1 MRLVTFVQDDA
12 APCVGITD
20 GVGIALL
27 PAGFEA
33 ITDMIGVITLW
44 ERIAPALS
52 AIDRFPIPL
61 RSVRLC
67 APVLRPG
74 KIFALGLNYADHVS
88 ESGREPPDY
97 QMWFTKAVTSI
108 NGPHDPIERPRAS
121 TKLDYEGELVY
132 VIGKRCRHVAEERA
146 HEVIFGYAVGNDVSV
161 RDWQTRTTQHTLGK
175 SFDTHAPYGPWI
187 VTADAVDPADLA
199 IRTLVNGDLRQDS
212 RTSQLIF
219 SCAAQV
225 AYLSQAMTLEPG
237 DIVFTGTPS
246 GVGAAR
252 KPPLW
257 LIPGDRVRVEIEQIG
272 AIENVVEDE
281 CSPLNAR

>member
-1 MRLVTFVQDDA
+1 MRLVTFVQGDA
-12 APCVGITD
+12 APRVGITD
-20 GVGIALL
+20 GVGIAPL
-27 PAGFEA
+27 PAGFEET
-33 ITDMIGVITLW
+33 TDMIGVIAVW

-52 AIDRFPIPL
+52 LIDRFPIPL
-61 RSVRLC
+61 KSVRLC

-74 KIFALGLNYADHVS
+74 KIFAIGLNYADHIS
-88 ESGREPPDY
+88 EGGRERPEY
-97 QMWFTKAVTSI
+97 QMWFTKAVTSV
-108 NGPHDPIERPRAS
+108 NGPYDSIERPKAS

-132 VIGKRCRHVAEERA
+132 VVGKRCRHVAAERA

-175 SFDTHAPYGPWI
+175 SFDTHAPFGPWI
-187 VTADAVDPADLA
+187 VTADAVDPSDLA
-199 IRTLVNGDLRQDS
+199 IRTFVNGDLRQAS
-212 RTSQLIF
+212 RTNQLIF

-237 DIVFTGTPS
+237 DVVFTGTPA

-257 LIPGDRVRVEIEQIG
+257 LIPGDSVRVEIENIG
-272 AIENVVEDE
+272 AIENMVRDE
-281 CSPLNAR
+281 